1 MMTQNILKPTY
12 IILQKNDYTYNI
24 RGWLTQMND
33 PAQLTEGDKF
43 GMKLDYNMATSPGTA
58 MFNGNISGFTWSTA
72 TLNQARYVYTYDDQ
86 NRMTYANYASTQD
99 AGSFN
104 VSVAY
109 NANGNITYL
118 QRKSS
123 GIASDNLDFTYRGNR
138 VTGIRDLAQDKPMV
152 IDYPGG
158 TTFYPLVYDSS
169 GNVVLEPHKQ
179 LEIRY
184 NLHNLPSEIIRIGQN
199 QRIRYYYTFDGL
211 KLARQYE
218 DNGTVTG
225 TDYCG
230 PFVYE
235 TVSGVRSLKYILT
248 PHGRAIKNG
257 SLWTREFNLRD
268 HLGNVRVVIRKG
280 GNGQAEI
287 VQQKGYYPFGG
298 EISQFST
305 GTGTNRHWYNGKELQ
320 DDLNLYWYDYGAR
333 FYDPM
338 LGRWHSVDPMAE
350 TYYSLSPYNYVA
362 NNPLKFI
369 DPNGMY
375 IDNYGVDKVGNINL
389 LEKTKN
395 KYDVLYAVDKSG
407 NKTDTNGDGSVN
419 ESDGAKVNDKSL
431 LPQLAD
437 KTNIGHAISLGEPI
451 SGPVANTDNRTD
463 AYNVFKF
470 AAENSNVEWSYQ
482 RYTDNSASIAT
493 ANENSTTITG
503 KNHVSNR
510 GKTVSADIHSH
521 PNATRDDLRPSGGDI
536 YRRDVFIRL
545 NSNAKVQLYMPKASN
560 PNGRMLDLVKNEWIL
575 NY

>member
-1 MMTQNILKPTY
+1 M
-12 IILQKNDYTYNI
+12 QKNDYTYNI

-72 TLNQARYVYTYDDQ
+72 TLNQTRYVYTYDDQ

-138 VTGIRDLAQDKPMV
+138 VTGIRDLAQDKPMI

-248 PHGRAIKNG
+248 PHGRAVKNG

-333 FYDPM
+333 FYDPQ
-338 LGRWHSVDPMAE
+338 LGRWHSVDPLAE
-350 TYYSLSPYNYVA
+350 SYYSQSPYHFSG
-362 NNPLKFI
+362 NNPIKFI
-369 DPNGMY
+369 DLNGMNY
-375 IDNYGVDKVGNINL
+375 DWVEKKDKSIYWDENAISQETTKQGEKYLGKNVLVGTHFRDANLNEPINSAKFELYLESYKEGPSATIMGNTVPADNKKAGTLAEGLYPARAQGRDKYLRKGKEDLAILIN
-389 LEKTKN
+389 EGKSVPTAPGSTKN
-395 KYDVLYAVDKSG
+395 SMTEIFFHSG
-407 NKTDTNGDGSVN
+407 NNYQ
-419 ESDGAKVNDKSL
+419 KSL
-431 LPQLAD
+431 FDSNNNPYSTGCQ
-437 KTNIGHAISLGEPI
+437 TSGCGPGSLLRHTEFMKSAGT
-451 SGPVANTDNRTD
+451 G
-463 AYNVFKF
+463 FKGF
-470 AAENSNVEWSYQ
+470 Y
-482 RYTDNSASIAT
+482 Y
-493 ANENSTTITG
+493 
-503 KNHVSNR
+503 
-510 GKTVSADIHSH
+510 
-521 PNATRDDLRPSGGDI
+521 LRS
-536 YRRDVFIRL
+536 
-545 NSNAKVQLYMPKASN
+545 QPKLEV
-560 PNGRMLDLVKNEWIL
+560 PKIQ
-575 NY
+575 

>member
-1 MMTQNILKPTY
+1 
-12 IILQKNDYTYNI
+12 
-24 RGWLTQMND
+24 MND

-43 GMKLDYNMATSPGTA
+43 GLKLDYNMATSPGTA

-225 TDYCG
+225 TYYCG

-248 PHGRAIKNG
+248 PHGRAVKNG

-333 FYDPM
+333 FYDPE
-338 LGRWHSVDPMAE
+338 LARWHTIDNKAE
-350 TYYSLSPYNYVA
+350 KYYQFSPYVYAA
-362 NNPLKFI
+362 NNPIRFI
-369 DPNGMY
+369 DPDGNDWWDTVVGTAIGLATNIVPGSTSLRNSYTPTDAADYNNALRSTDAAAMTGGGIMVKGGGGAAATGLATAAAGGTLSLTGVGAVVGAPAAGIGLSVAEAGAATALGGTILMANSSTNAAAGYKYGQDGTQTPSKTVWKEKGSSARIDVENPNPGQRDGQIHYQDANGNKYMY
-375 IDNYGVDKVGNINL
+375 DPNSNSFKMKNTETGKFDVNAPKKVNNL
-389 LEKTKN
+389 LNDEKFMKGIDKAK
-395 KYDVLYAVDKSG
+395 KY
-407 NKTDTNGDGSVN
+407 
-419 ESDGAKVNDKSL
+419 
-431 LPQLAD
+431 
-437 KTNIGHAISLGEPI
+437 LGE
-451 SGPVANTDNRTD
+451 
-463 AYNVFKF
+463 
-470 AAENSNVEWSYQ
+470 
-482 RYTDNSASIAT
+482 
-493 ANENSTTITG
+493 
-503 KNHVSNR
+503 
-510 GKTVSADIHSH
+510 
-521 PNATRDDLRPSGGDI
+521 
-536 YRRDVFIRL
+536 
-545 NSNAKVQLYMPKASN
+545 
-560 PNGRMLDLVKNEWIL
+560 
-575 NY
+575 

>member
-1 MMTQNILKPTY
+1 
-12 IILQKNDYTYNI
+12 
-24 RGWLTQMND
+24 MND

-72 TLNQARYVYTYDDQ
+72 TLNQTRYVYTYDDQ

-138 VTGIRDLAQDKPMV
+138 VTGIRDLAQDKPMI

-248 PHGRAIKNG
+248 PHGRAVKNG

-333 FYDPM
+333 FYDPQ
-338 LGRWHSVDPMAE
+338 LGRWHSVDPLAE
-350 TYYSLSPYNYVA
+350 SYYSQSPYHFSG
-362 NNPLKFI
+362 NNPIKFI
-369 DPNGMY
+369 DLNGMNY
-375 IDNYGVDKVGNINL
+375 DWVEKKDKSIYWDENAISQETTKQGEKYLGKNVLVGTHFRDANLNEPINSAKFELYLESYKEGPSATIMGNTVPADNKKAGTLAEGLYPARAQGRDKYLRKGKEDLAILIN
-389 LEKTKN
+389 EGKSVPTAPGSTKN
-395 KYDVLYAVDKSG
+395 SMTEIFFHSG
-407 NKTDTNGDGSVN
+407 NNYQ
-419 ESDGAKVNDKSL
+419 KSL
-431 LPQLAD
+431 FDSNNNPYSTGCQ
-437 KTNIGHAISLGEPI
+437 TSGCGPGSLLRHTEFMKSAGT
-451 SGPVANTDNRTD
+451 G
-463 AYNVFKF
+463 FKGF
-470 AAENSNVEWSYQ
+470 Y
-482 RYTDNSASIAT
+482 Y
-493 ANENSTTITG
+493 
-503 KNHVSNR
+503 
-510 GKTVSADIHSH
+510 
-521 PNATRDDLRPSGGDI
+521 LRS
-536 YRRDVFIRL
+536 
-545 NSNAKVQLYMPKASN
+545 QPKLEV
-560 PNGRMLDLVKNEWIL
+560 PKIQ
-575 NY
+575 